1 MIGSFLQKRLH
12 QLGLTQQQ
20 AANIL
25 EISQSRLNQYLK
37 NRREPDSKMLI
48 RICKTFNTTPN
59 FLFGFN
65 ELSHEE
71 NQKKDCVNLE
81 ILQTVFTNLL
91 QEASK
96 EKLFCSQKLGKIAV
110 CAYEIALTEDIEQM
124 KKNYRMADK
133 SRRIDDF

>member
-20 AANIL
+20 AADIL

-37 NRREPDSKMLI
+37 NRREPDSKMLM
-48 RICKTFNTTPN
+48 RICKAFNTTPN
-59 FLFGFN
+59 YLFGFN
-65 ELSHEE
+65 ELSPEE
-71 NQKKDCVNLE
+71 NKKKDCVNLD
-81 ILQTVFTNLL
+81 ILQTVFANLL

-124 KKNYRMADK
+124 KKTIGWLIKAVE
-133 SRRIDDF
+133 

>member
-48 RICKTFNTTPN
+48 RICKTFNTTTN

-71 NQKKDCVNLE
+71 NQKRIVL
-81 ILQTVFTNLL
+81 ILKFY
-91 QEASK
+91 
-96 EKLFCSQKLGKIAV
+96 KLFLRIFCKRHQKKNFFVLKSLGK
-110 CAYEIALTEDIEQM
+110 
-124 KKNYRMADK
+124 
-133 SRRIDDF
+133 